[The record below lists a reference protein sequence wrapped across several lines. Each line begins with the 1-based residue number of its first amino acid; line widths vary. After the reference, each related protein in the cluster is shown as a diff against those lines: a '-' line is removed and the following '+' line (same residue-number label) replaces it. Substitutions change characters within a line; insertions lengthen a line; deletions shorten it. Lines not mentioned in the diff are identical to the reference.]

1 MELGEHSYNIY
12 IGRNILDKAKDY
24 FNLNRKC
31 FIVTDSGV
39 PSQYAEA
46 IKKQCKDGY
55 IYTIPQGEASKNINM
70 FAELLKEMLKK
81 DFSRK
86 DCVIA
91 VGGGVVGDLSG
102 YVASS
107 YMRGIDFYNIP
118 TTTLSQ
124 VDSSIG
130 GKVAIDF
137 EGVKNAVGAFYQPKG
152 VIVDVE
158 TLTTQTQQQF
168 ANGLAEAIKTGLI
181 YDKQLFELFESG
193 KGIEQID
200 EVIYRS
206 LVCKKDVV
214 EKDEKELS
222 LRKILN
228 FGHTLGHAVESS
240 VNGKLLHG
248 QCVAIGMIPMLK
260 DELKERVKKVLEM
273 YNLPTATDFDLE
285 NGCRVIEHDKKNVN
299 GEVSVIKVYEIGKA
313 EIEKESIEVLK
324 GMLKEM
330 R

>member
-12 IGRNILDKAKDY
+12 VGRNILDKASEL
-24 FNLNRKC
+24 FNLDRKC
-31 FIVTDSGV
+31 LIVTDTGV
-39 PSQYAEA
+39 PAVYAET
-46 IKKQCKDGY
+46 IKKQCKTGY
-55 IYTIPQGEASKNINM
+55 IVTIPQGEASKNLNM
-70 FAELLKEMLKK
+70 FASLLKEALDK

-86 DCVIA
+86 DCIIA

-107 YMRGIDFYNIP
+107 YMRGIDFYNVP

-158 TLTTQTQQQF
+158 TLKTQNHDQYV
-168 ANGLAEAIKTGLI
+168 NGLAEAIKTGLI
-181 YDKQLFELFESG
+181 YDKELFDLFETG
-193 KGIEQID
+193 KGFEKID

-240 VNGKLLHG
+240 VDGKLLHG
-248 QCVAIGMIPMLK
+248 QCVAIGMIP
-260 DELKERVKKVLEM
+260 
-273 YNLPTATDFDLE
+273 F
-285 NGCRVIEHDKKNVN
+285 
-299 GEVSVIKVYEIGKA
+299 
-313 EIEKESIEVLK
+313 
-324 GMLKEM
+324 
-330 R
+330 